1 MKGKLA
7 VTLPRNLT
15 RKIEDIQKQMD
26 LKTPG
31 EVILK
36 ALSLLE
42 LSMGRKV
49 ELKDKDE
56 TFEIKSFENLRQS
69 IKLDD
74 VEKEDD
80 K

>member
-1 MKGKLA
+1 MKGNLA
-7 VTLPRNLT
+7 VALPEKLSKKV
-15 RKIEDIQKQMD
+15 RKLQEQMD
-26 LKTPG
+26 LKSPG

-49 ELKDKDE
+49 ELKDDDD
-56 TFEIKSFENLRQS
+56 TFEIKSFEGLKQS

-74 VEKEDD
+74 IEEKEN
-80 K
+80 